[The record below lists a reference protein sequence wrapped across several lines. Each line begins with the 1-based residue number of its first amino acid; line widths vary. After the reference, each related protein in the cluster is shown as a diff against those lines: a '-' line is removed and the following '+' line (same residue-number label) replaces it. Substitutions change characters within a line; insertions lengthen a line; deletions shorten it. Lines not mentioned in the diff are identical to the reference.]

1 MLVCFMW
8 APSARAERLRPS
20 STLDGIVGWD
30 GVRGAD
36 YQNSINSITYEKVG
50 QQIFPYDDYA
60 FWREC
65 PTVNC
70 RLTPSAPEVAKVLMS
85 FFSTHV
91 RKNPDTPERMWML
104 APSAR
109 STKIGIVNL
118 DAGVAHNPLKVLNQ
132 LWRDAL
138 GQVGRNVIEC
148 SRPKISD

>member
-1 MLVCFMW
+1 MSGGRTTKIKLTQ
-8 APSARAERLRPS
+8 LL
-20 STLDGIVGWD
+20 TKKWD
-30 GVRGAD
+30 
-36 YQNSINSITYEKVG
+36 NK
-50 QQIFPYDDYA
+50 IFPYDDYA

>member
-1 MLVCFMW
+1 MW

-85 FFSTHV
+85 FFF
-91 RKNPDTPERMWML
+91 DTRPKEPRYPR
-104 APSAR
+104 AY
-109 STKIGIVNL
+109 V
-118 DAGVAHNPLKVLNQ
+118 DAGTVSQEH
-132 LWRDAL
+132 
-138 GQVGRNVIEC
+138 
-148 SRPKISD
+148 